1 MRFKASKSRFSSVCD
16 SDSVIDP
23 IVISPCNRRRG
34 HFSRICLAVTINSES
49 AGESSDSGAR
59 PDFESS
65 PEVLT
70 CSRTLRGEESRSAG
84 RALFTA
90 SAALIDDMVWIVCRF
105 GIADINPQY

>member
-1 MRFKASKSRFSSVCD
+1 MM
-16 SDSVIDP
+16 
-23 IVISPCNRRRG
+23 
-34 HFSRICLAVTINSES
+34 CLATTINSES
-49 AGESSDSGAR
+49 AGESSESGGR

-90 SAALIDDMVWIVCRF
+90 SAALIEDRVWIVCRF
-105 GIADINPQY
+105 GIAENGSAILIWADIVHSGERTGKNL